1 MFPLRV
7 PPSWFSVR
15 DRVRVRWFHHEPI
28 VSVMF
33 PRMLTCCADVVDVP
47 SLNPLTTTPAVW
59 LVGQCNATHTHNP
72 YKVRSPSPPL
82 YPRPSSPPLYPSP
95 PLLPP
100 SLPSTPPHL
109 PSTLLP
115 LTSLLRSTL
124 YPPPSAPLP
133 PPPPSTRPPLP
144 PLPPPP
150 NPYSLVK
157 I

>member
-1 MFPLRV
+1 MACW
-7 PPSWFSVR
+7 S
-15 DRVRVRWFHHEPI
+15 
-28 VSVMF
+28 M
-33 PRMLTCCADVVDVP
+33 
-47 SLNPLTTTPAVW
+47 
-59 LVGQCNATHTHNP
+59 QCYTDTHNP

-124 YPPPSAPLP
+124 YPPPSAP
-133 PPPPSTRPPLP
+133 SPLP
-144 PLPPPP
+144 PSLLLLPLPSPPS
-150 NPYSLVK
+150 SLYPPLLTLTILSK
-157 I
+157 FELNGSPSNTILIYLFIKHYIFSGPRMTSGLMDLSPCICHEILDCNIII